1 MTFDTFI
8 KRLYE
13 VKNISRIENGYSH
26 IVYDIIYNSTLDYN
40 EYMLIDTSS
49 YKKRGN
55 RPLII
60 DHLCAI
66 PDFVITNRTNTLKN
80 IKRHG
85 CIEVKNSTSEIYNA
99 NLYKRSNNRLIDYY
113 RQKGYLSTYN
123 NNVIYTNG
131 WVWRYFKSN
140 KEHEWI
146 HDFTNPNTCNE
157 TEYNKLLSDLRS
169 INWTLN

>member
-26 IVYDIIYNSTLDYN
+26 IVYDIIYNSTLDNN

-49 YKKRGN
+49 YKKRGS
-55 RPLII
+55 
-60 DHLCAI
+60 
-66 PDFVITNRTNTLKN
+66 
-80 IKRHG
+80 
-85 CIEVKNSTSEIYNA
+85 IEVKYSTSEIKNA
-99 NLYKRSNNRLIDYY
+99 NLYKRFNNRLIDYY

-123 NNVIYTNG
+123 SNVIYTNG

-146 HDFTNPNTCNE
+146 HDFTKPNTCNE